1 MTDPSDDFGPLP
13 ELPEET
19 AETLEPP
26 AEPAPVAVAER
37 LGAIEQELARLGG
50 LFEERLRY
58 DEAKAKALDRLH
70 AELDE
75 HKERLRGEAMR
86 PVFKALIQL
95 YDNVCE
101 SVEVLDGAGRQHVE
115 VLRDGLLEVLYR
127 LDVEP
132 IAERVER
139 FDRSFQAA
147 TRTEPAASPEAD
159 WGIAKVVREG
169 FRWQDKVLRP
179 QQVVVR
185 RYAPGQAAAE
195 AETS

>member
-1 MTDPSDDFGPLP
+1 MTDPIDEFGPLP
-13 ELPEET
+13 ELPDET
-19 AETLEPP
+19 AEP
-26 AEPAPVAVAER
+26 ASELVTAGEDR
-37 LGAIEQELARLGG
+37 LAAIEQELARLGA

-115 VLRDGLLEVLYR
+115 VLRDGLLDVLYR

-132 IAERVER
+132 IEDRVER

-147 TRTEPAASPEAD
+147 TRTEPASSPEDD
-159 WGIAKVVREG
+159 WAIAKVVREG
-169 FRWQDKVLRP
+169 FRWQDRVLRP

-185 RYAPGQAAAE
+185 RYAPGEPAAGAE
-195 AETS
+195 ES